1 MREAQCTLLEETN
14 WNPSLEW
21 ESGKC
26 SSQSRGWLRR
36 GKSAMDQSAVAN
48 TATYLH
54 VVSVGE
60 EKGRWIQAGR
70 VVSTGKG
77 GVLETMLIRWELRVP
92 ITGEGAEL
100 QRVGRL
106 RGLKCQQPVPWRPRV
121 REPCD

>member
-1 MREAQCTLLEETN
+1 
-14 WNPSLEW
+14 
-21 ESGKC
+21 
-26 SSQSRGWLRR
+26 
-36 GKSAMDQSAVAN
+36 MDQSAVAN
-48 TATYLH
+48 TAIYLH

-70 VVSTGKG
+70 VVSTGKQ
-77 GVLETMLIRWELRVP
+77 GVLEMMLIRWELRVP

-106 RGLKCQQPVPWRPRV
+106 WGLKCQQSVPWRSHV

>member
-1 MREAQCTLLEETN
+1 
-14 WNPSLEW
+14 
-21 ESGKC
+21 
-26 SSQSRGWLRR
+26 
-36 GKSAMDQSAVAN
+36 MDQSAVAN

-106 RGLKCQQPVPWRPRV
+106 RGLKCQPPVPRRPRV